1 MKKLFALVLS
11 LALMLS
17 LFGMAASAEGFS
29 GDVKIWVADNMVE
42 LTRAKAEE
50 FKAAHP
56 EYANMN
62 VLIEAVGEGDS
73 ATNMITDVEGGADI
87 FGFAQDQL
95 ARLVAAGALV
105 ELSPENA
112 EIVKAENDGGSVAAV
127 TLGDVLY
134 AYPMTSD
141 NGYFL
146 NYDKSVITDPS
157 TLEGVLDQAH
167 AAGKKVYFQINN
179 GWYQTAFFFGT
190 GATVTY
196 DVDNAG
202 NLVKANINYAS
213 PEGVAALKGLIN
225 LAKHPAFVNGSDA
238 PSASN
243 YAAIVVGTWN
253 RETIAAEFG
262 ENYAATKLPTFT
274 VDGVTYQL
282 SGFGGFK
289 MLGVK
294 PQVDDAK
301 LAAVD
306 ALALY
311 LAGEEVQQA
320 RYEQSGWGPSN
331 LKVQQSEAVKADFVL
346 SALAEQLNF
355 ALGQGQYP
363 NDYWST
369 AQGLGDDVIAGKFND
384 YTDEQLMEELVKFQD
399 ILISLAN
406 PQ

>member
-1 MKKLFALVLS
+1 MRKIFALLLALALLLS
-11 LALMLS
+11 LGS
-17 LFGMAASAEGFS
+17 FAAAEGFS
-29 GDVKIWVADNMVE
+29 GDVKVWVADAMVD
-42 LTRAKAEE
+42 LTKAKVEE
-50 FKAAHP
+50 FKAANP
-56 EYANMN
+56 GYANMN
-62 VLIEAVGEGDS
+62 VTVEPVGENDA

-112 EIVKAENDGGSVAAV
+112 EIVKAENDGGSVSAV
-127 TLGDVLY
+127 TLGGMMY

-157 TLEGVLDQAH
+157 TLEGVLDQAQ
-167 AAGKKVYFQINN
+167 AAGKKVYFDIVN
-179 GWYQTAFFFGT
+179 GWYQPAFFFGT
-190 GATVTY
+190 GAKVTY
-196 DVDNAG
+196 DVDDAG

-213 PEGVAALKGLIN
+213 PEGLAALKGLIA
-225 LAKHPAFVNGSDA
+225 LAKHPAFVNGSNADEG
-238 PSASN
+238 SN
-243 YAAIVVGTWN
+243 YAAFVVGVWA
-253 RETIAAEFG
+253 RETLGKAFG
-262 ENYAATKLPTFT
+262 DNYAATKLPTFT
-274 VDGVTYQL
+274 VEGKTYQL

-311 LAGEEVQQA
+311 LSGEDVQMA
-320 RYEQSGWGPSN
+320 RFTQSGWGPSN
-331 LKVQQSEAVKADFVL
+331 LKVQQSDAVKADFVL

-355 ALGQGQYP
+355 AVSQGQYP
-363 NDYWST
+363 GDYWST
-369 AQGLGDDVIAGKFND
+369 AEGLGNDIISGKFND
-384 YTDEQLMEELVKFQD
+384 YTDEQLMEELTKFQN
-399 ILISLAN
+399 ILIGLV
-406 PQ
+406 Q